1 MVFLFNSHF
10 SFSETYKW
18 VDEKGGIHFSDD
30 ITPIPE
36 KYIPKIEVVD
46 LHQEKI
52 KGKKDQLSGKKIDDY
67 NDYNDQLGR
76 GEEYWRNQVEGISN
90 KLKLAQDQL
99 EELRRKYNDLTE
111 KHNESKSFSQR
122 NSILKERDKVKEEMD
137 QIKIQIGE
145 TKDLLEKKIPE
156 EVSLYKAKLEWIK

>member
-18 VDEKGGIHFSDD
+18 VDEKGGVHFSDD
-30 ITPIPE
+30 ITSIPE

-46 LHQEKI
+46 LPQEKI
-52 KGKKDQLSGKKIDDY
+52 EGKKDQLSGKKIDDY
-67 NDYNDQLGR
+67 KDQLGR
-76 GEEYWRNQVEGISN
+76 GEEYWRNRVEEIRN

-111 KHNESKSFSQR
+111 KHNESKSLSQR
-122 NSILKERDKVKEEMD
+122 NSILKGRDKVKKEMD

-156 EVSLYKAKLEWIK
+156 EASLYKVKPEWIK